1 MPTKRKSARKQQ
13 KGRGTAVAVRGAPA
27 SGFPRF
33 MWRTFNYSDAVV
45 LTEGA
50 AGGGAFQVYRT
61 NDLYDPDFTGV
72 GHQPMYF
79 DQLVS
84 SSGPY
89 LNFVVPSAVF
99 HFRFVNTSNTPVS
112 LIVHPNNTT
121 STPASRTVAQER
133 PGAWTMLL
141 SPTGTQGA
149 HVVKTLRVDNVRM
162 AGIRRSQ
169 FESDYYG
176 NYGTSA
182 PLVGGSLAQGCVI
195 AIYGTGAVVASV
207 TVSVNIIYKAKVWGL
222 GPETAS

>member
-1 MPTKRKSARKQQ
+1 
-13 KGRGTAVAVRGAPA
+13 
-27 SGFPRF
+27 
-33 MWRTFNYSDAVV
+33 MWRTFNYSDVVV

-84 SSGPY
+84 STGPY
-89 LNFVVPSAVF
+89 LNFLVPQATF
-99 HFRFVNTSNTPVS
+99 ELRFVNTSNTPVT
-112 LIVHPNNTT
+112 LVVHPNNST

-133 PGAWTMLL
+133 PGSWTTLL
-141 SPTGTQGA
+141 SPVGTQGA
-149 HVVKTLRVDNVRM
+149 NVIKRLKIDNVKM
-162 AGIRRSQ
+162 AGVRRSQ

-182 PLVGGSLAQGCVI
+182 PLVPGSLAQGCAI
-195 AIYGTGAVVASV
+195 AIYGTGAVVASI
-207 TVSVNIIYKAKVWGL
+207 TVCVNILYHAKVWGL
-222 GPETAS
+222 GPEVAS